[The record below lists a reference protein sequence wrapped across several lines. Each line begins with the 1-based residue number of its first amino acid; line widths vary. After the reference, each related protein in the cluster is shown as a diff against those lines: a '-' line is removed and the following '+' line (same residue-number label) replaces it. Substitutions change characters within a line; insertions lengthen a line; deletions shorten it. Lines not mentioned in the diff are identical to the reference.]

1 MKLNSK
7 QRNLLDCHK
16 RPKAGRLPVY
26 SVARRDA
33 RLRIEEIKEHKR
45 LANQLNTLSTENV

>member
-7 QRNLLDCHK
+7 QRSLLDCHK

-26 SVARRDA
+26 TTARRDA
-33 RLRIEEIKEHKR
+33 RLRIEEINERKL
-45 LANQLNTLSTENV
+45 LANQIDTLSTENV

>member
-1 MKLNSK
+1 MKLNNK
-7 QRNLLDCHK
+7 QRSLLDCHK

-26 SVARRDA
+26 TTARRNA
-33 RLRIEEIKEHKR
+33 RLRIEEIKERKR

>member
-1 MKLNSK
+1 MKIDNK
-7 QRNLLDCHK
+7 QRQLLDCHK

-33 RLRIEEIKEHKR
+33 RIAIEDRKDRQR
-45 LANQLNTLSTENV
+45 LANQLDTLSTENV